1 MTELDRA
8 LADIVEIR
16 ARLAQDQ
23 TFLGLGPAALAATGL
38 LALGVALTQTLAG
51 PAALDTWPYFAAWIG
66 LAVVAA
72 GLLGAEMA
80 RRGRAQHGRM
90 ADQMILAAMFNFVPA
105 AVAGT
110 ALFAVFL
117 RAAPELVWL
126 LPGLW
131 LVLVSLGVFAA
142 ARSLPRGMAIAGGW
156 YLLSGIA
163 VLLISAET
171 RTLSPWSMGLPF
183 GLGQLGVAA
192 LVHRAAGAQNA
203 R

>member
-16 ARLAQDQ
+16 ARLAQDE
-23 TFLGLGPAALAATGL
+23 TFLGLGPAALATTGL
-38 LALGVALTQTLAG
+38 LALALALAQSLAG
-51 PAALDTWPYFAAWIG
+51 PAALDTLPYFAAWIG
-66 LAVVAA
+66 LAGLAA
-72 GLLGAEMA
+72 LLLGAEMA
-80 RRGRAQHGRM
+80 RRGRARHGRM

-105 AVAGT
+105 TVAGA
-110 ALFAVFL
+110 ALLAVFL
-117 RAAPELVWL
+117 RAAPELIWL

-142 ARSLPRGMAIAGGW
+142 ARTLPRGMAIAGGW

-163 VLLISAET
+163 VLLLSAET
-171 RTLSPWSMGLPF
+171 RSLSPWSMGLPF
-183 GLGQLGVAA
+183 GLGQLGIAA
-192 LVHRAAGAQNA
+192 LVHRAAGARHA